1 MMWVLTSMT
10 MLVLLVIAVMV
21 IEIGKLPAV
30 ARPTALSV
38 HQRTTASA
46 SPPPRRAAL
55 SVSASRSVSS
65 SPSVSPSSSEAP
77 SPSASPSAPAP
88 GPQVAD
94 SSSGLS
100 YALLSSP
107 WQPGCPAALDT
118 PMFSWSAGEKAIA
131 GPAVVAGS
139 ATDWYGD
146 ACSGLLQQ
154 QFQYSSAADLEPT
167 ATSLADALDL
177 AYYSGLPH
185 YLTVQDSSALLVSG
199 HQAWMVTFL
208 LTYPAADS
216 EGLAWTSEDGAVV
229 LVDRGGGQAP
239 AVFYASV
246 PSNLGTS
253 AVSILVS
260 SLRLG

>member
-1 MMWVLTSMT
+1 MTWVLTSMT
-10 MLVLLVIAVMV
+10 MLVLVVIAVMIKDIAKV
-21 IEIGKLPAV
+21 PAV
-30 ARPTALSV
+30 ARPGALSV
-38 HQRTTASA
+38 RELAAAADSPRPQRVVPSPSGSA
-46 SPPPRRAAL
+46 SP
-55 SVSASRSVSS
+55 SVSAS
-65 SPSVSPSSSEAP
+65 PSG
-77 SPSASPSAPAP
+77 SAQDA
-88 GPQVAD
+88 QVTD

-100 YALLSSP
+100 YRLLSSP
-107 WQPGCPAALDT
+107 WRPGCPYALDT
-118 PMFSWSAGEKAIA
+118 PMFSWSAGESAIA
-131 GPAVVAGS
+131 GPAFVAGS
-139 ATDWYGD
+139 ATDWYGN

-185 YLTVQDSSALLVSG
+185 YLTVEGSSGMQVSG
-199 HQAWMVTFL
+199 HQAWVVTFL

-216 EGLAWTSEDGAVV
+216 EGLAWTSEAGAVV

-239 AVFYASV
+239 AVFYVSV

-253 AVSILVS
+253 AVGTLIG

>member
-10 MLVLLVIAVMV
+10 MLVLVVIAVMIKDIAKV
-21 IEIGKLPAV
+21 QAV
-30 ARPTALSV
+30 ARS
-38 HQRTTASA
+38 
-46 SPPPRRAAL
+46 AAL
-55 SVSASRSVSS
+55 SVREPATAAGSPRPQRVA
-65 SPSVSPSSSEAP
+65 PSVS
-77 SPSASPSAPAP
+77 ASPARSTRSRH
-88 GPQVAD
+88 VTD

-100 YALLSSP
+100 YRLLSSP
-107 WQPGCPAALDT
+107 WRPGCPYALDT
-118 PMFSWSAGEKAIA
+118 PMFSWSAGESAIA
-131 GPAVVAGS
+131 GPAFVAGS
-139 ATDWYGD
+139 ATDWYGT
-146 ACSGLLQQ
+146 ACSAVLQQ

-185 YLTVQDSSALLVSG
+185 YLTVEDSSAMQVSG
-199 HQAWMVTFL
+199 HQAWVVTFL
-208 LTYPAADS
+208 LTYPAASS
-216 EGLAWTSEDGAVV
+216 EGLAWTSEAGAVV